1 MAEGPAPTDGT
12 TPAPKRQGNIS
23 FAGTSGRQYAFQV
36 WPMDTRFKP
45 VAAVYFVTKR
55 AYRNRTYHTAS
66 HDAIYIGQTDSLAD
80 AFSNTASLERFQ
92 KFEANC
98 VCVHPL
104 ADPAQNTAEILSQ
117 CTAGDDYRILLSA
130 VMDTAMPGFTAIGKL
145 TAEAGLRLIHG
156 GQAVN
161 PPSILGFEH

>member
-1 MAEGPAPTDGT
+1 MAEGPALTDAT

-104 ADPAQNTAEILSQ
+104 ADPAHRIAIVQDLLGVHSTYCN
-117 CTAGDDYRILLSA
+117 DDSRGRRNFGVIDA
-130 VMDTAMPGFTAIGKL
+130 
-145 TAEAGLRLIHG
+145 
-156 GQAVN
+156 
-161 PPSILGFEH
+161 